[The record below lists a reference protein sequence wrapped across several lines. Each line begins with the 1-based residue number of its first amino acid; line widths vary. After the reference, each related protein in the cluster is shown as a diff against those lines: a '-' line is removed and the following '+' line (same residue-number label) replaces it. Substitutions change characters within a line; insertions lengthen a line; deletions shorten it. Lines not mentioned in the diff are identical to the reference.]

1 MARQYTMKGKVISF
15 VLLITICSCQRNDQA
30 SGGREVSASD
40 VVSQADTLHRGGQV
54 WEKETILVLPP
65 FDVIANEG
73 ISPPVQEF
81 LEAVIAEDTSVTLI
95 KFPFREL
102 MNVPYQNVFDK
113 RYCKPITDV
122 VKADIIVM
130 TKLEQRK
137 RTGNM
142 ATDKWDLRVRV
153 LNTRTNRQFDSKL
166 TADTVTSA
174 GLRKVIAN
182 QREMLIGE
190 IKLKHD

>member
-1 MARQYTMKGKVISF
+1 MKSKIVFFVFVITF
-15 VLLITICSCQRNDQA
+15 CGCQRNDQA

-40 VVSQADTLHRGGQV
+40 VVSQTDTLRRGGQV
-54 WEKETILVLPP
+54 REKETILILPP

-102 MNVPYQNVFDK
+102 MNIPYHNVFDK

-122 VKADIIVM
+122 VKADINVM

-142 ATDKWDLRVRV
+142 ATYKWDLRVRV
-153 LNTRTNRQFDSKL
+153 LNTRTNRQFDSEL

-174 GLRKVIAN
+174 GLRKVITS
-182 QREMLIGE
+182 QREVLIGE